1 MLGGYGLLN
10 FYVSKQLMKGL
21 SLDGRID
28 NLGDKSY
35 ELARNYAT
43 AGRNGQVSLRW
54 SL

>member
-1 MLGGYGLLN
+1 YGLVNL
-10 FYVSKQLMKGL
+10 YASTRLIKGL
-21 SLDGRID
+21 SLEARID
-28 NLGDKSY
+28 NLGDKTY

>member
-1 MLGGYGLLN
+1 
-10 FYVSKQLMKGL
+10 MKRL

-28 NLGDKSY
+28 NLGDKQY

-43 AGRNGQVSLRW
+43 ARRNGQVLLRW